1 MRLSIPGRIFAAFAA
16 LVVVFGAISG
26 YTAWEVARVSAQVA
40 QVHRTLL
47 PLPPVFAEIKS
58 ELRGLDLALEP
69 REAGLLRRS
78 VHLARRV
85 HPYLERLETSF
96 AEARG
101 RLEGATPL
109 AGGEGELLARRW
121 SALDAERASLAVRIT
136 AFFDR
141 IEAETDPS
149 TEPHPQ
155 DGEPERIGVAR
166 TLRRAIGEVGREVAR
181 VELEVQG
188 ATQRAM
194 DAFAQEERAAV
205 LSAVLLTGLGLALG
219 AVLTAVTAL
228 TLRPLRILRE
238 GVERIAR
245 GDYERPVDINRMGQ
259 NELGALAVD
268 INRMAEAIRNRD
280 AQLARQ
286 QTDLLHQER
295 LATVGRMAA
304 QITHELRNPLSSIGL
319 NSELLMEE
327 LDDEGDESA
336 RALLTSIIQEVE
348 RLREITEAYLSFA
361 RLPRPEPVP
370 VDLNALAAETL
381 DFVRTEME
389 RASVRARLDG
399 DRAARPVLVDPHQI
413 RAGLLNLLRNA
424 REALAPGGGGHI
436 VLKVRTLGDEAT
448 LEVVDDGP
456 GFTADA
462 RAHLFEPFFTT
473 KTQGTG
479 LGLSYVRKLLEAQGG
494 RVEIDDAPGGG
505 ALVRMHLPLTSA
517 EEWS

>member
-16 LVVVFGAISG
+16 LVVVFGGISG

-40 QVHRTLL
+40 HVHRTLL

-85 HPYLERLETSF
+85 HPYLDRLEATF
-96 AEARG
+96 ADART
-101 RLEGATPL
+101 RLDGAVPV
-109 AGGEGELLARRW
+109 AGGDGEGLARRW
-121 SALDAERASLAVRIT
+121 AALDAERAQLAVRISG
-136 AFFDR
+136 FFDR
-141 IEAETDPS
+141 VEAESDAVAEAPAA
-149 TEPHPQ
+149 EA
-155 DGEPERIGVAR
+155 EPERVTQAR
-166 TLRRAIGEVGREVAR
+166 MLRRAIGEVGREVAR

-188 ATQRAM
+188 ATHRAM
-194 DAFAQEERAAV
+194 EAFAQEERAAV
-205 LSAVLLTGLGLALG
+205 LSAVVLTGIGLALG
-219 AVLTAVTAL
+219 AILTAVTAL
-228 TLRPLRILRE
+228 TLRPLRVLRE

-245 GDYERPVDINRMGQ
+245 GDYERPVDTKRIGR
-259 NELGALAVD
+259 NELGLLAAD

-327 LDDEGDESA
+327 LAEAGTEGA
-336 RALLTSIIQEVE
+336 RALLASIIQEVE

-389 RASVRARLDG
+389 RARVRTRLDG
-399 DRAARPVLVDPHQI
+399 DRAARPVLVDPHQL
-413 RAGLLNLLRNA
+413 RAGMLNLLRNA
-424 REALAPGGGGHI
+424 REALEPGGGGHI
-436 VLKVRTLGDEAT
+436 VVRARTLGDEAT
-448 LEVVDDGP
+448 LEIIDDGP
-456 GFTADA
+456 GFTEEA
-462 RAHLFEPFFTT
+462 RTHLFEPFFTT
-473 KTQGTG
+473 KAQGTG

-494 RVEIDDAPGGG
+494 RVEVDAGGPGGG
-505 ALVRMHLPLTSA
+505 ALVRMRLPLT
-517 EEWS
+517 EEWT

>member
-26 YTAWEVARVSAQVA
+26 YTAWEVARVSAHVA
-40 QVHRTLL
+40 HVHRTLL

-85 HPYLERLETSF
+85 HPYLVQ
-96 AEARG
+96 
-101 RLEGATPL
+101 LEGLFADAQSRL
-109 AGGEGELLARRW
+109 GGAADLSGDDGGGEALARRW
-121 SALDAERASLAVRIT
+121 AALDAERIQLATRMT

-141 IEAETDPS
+141 VEAES
-149 TEPHPQ
+149 EP
-155 DGEPERIGVAR
+155 GAEASAVETEPERAR
-166 TLRRAIGEVGREVAR
+166 QQRRLRRAIGEMGREVAR
-181 VELEVQG
+181 VELEVQT
-188 ATQRAM
+188 ATSRAM
-194 DAFAQEERAAV
+194 EAFAQEERAAV
-205 LSAVLLTGLGLALG
+205 LSAVVLTGLGLAIG
-219 AVLTAVTAL
+219 ALLTAVAAL
-228 TLRPLRILRE
+228 TLRPLRVLRE

-245 GDYERPVDINRMGQ
+245 GDYERPVDTKRIGQ

-319 NSELLMEE
+319 NSELLMDE
-327 LDDEGDESA
+327 LAEAGSEGA
-336 RALLTSIIQEVE
+336 RALLGSIIQEVE

-361 RLPRPEPVP
+361 RLPRPEPVA

-381 DFVRTEME
+381 DFVRTEMD
-389 RASVRARLDG
+389 RAGVRTRLDA

-424 REALAPGGGGHI
+424 REALEPRGGGHI
-436 VLKVRTLGDEAT
+436 VLRARTLGDEAT

-456 GFTADA
+456 GFSAEA
-462 RAHLFEPFFTT
+462 REHLFEPFFTT
-473 KTQGTG
+473 KAQGTG

-494 RVEIDDAPGGG
+494 RVEIEAAPGGG
-505 ALVRMHLPLTSA
+505 ALIRMRLPLTQ
-517 EEWS
+517 EWT

>member
-16 LVVVFGAISG
+16 LVVVFGGISG
-26 YTAWEVARVSAQVA
+26 YTAWEIARVSAQVA
-40 QVHRTLL
+40 HVHRTLL

-85 HPYLERLETSF
+85 HPYLDRLEATF
-96 AEARG
+96 VDARA
-101 RLEGATPL
+101 RLEGAVPIA
-109 AGGEGELLARRW
+109 AGGDGENLARRW
-121 SALDAERASLAVRIT
+121 AALDAQRVQLSLRIS

-141 IEAETDPS
+141 VEAESDLVTDS
-149 TEPHPQ
+149 AATEA
-155 DGEPERIGVAR
+155 EPERVTQAR
-166 TLRRAIGEVGREVAR
+166 ILRRAIGEVGREVAR
-181 VELEVQG
+181 IELEVQG
-188 ATQRAM
+188 ATHHAM
-194 DAFAQEERAAV
+194 EAFAQEERAAV
-205 LSAVLLTGLGLALG
+205 LSAVVLTSVGLALG
-219 AVLTAVTAL
+219 ALLTAVTAL
-228 TLRPLRILRE
+228 TLRPLRVLRE

-245 GDYERPVDINRMGQ
+245 GDYERPVDTKRIGQ
-259 NELGALAVD
+259 NELGLLAVD
-268 INRMAEAIRNRD
+268 INRMADAIRNRD

-327 LDDEGDESA
+327 LAEAGSDGA
-336 RALLTSIIQEVE
+336 RTLLASIIQEVE

-389 RASVRARLDG
+389 RARVRTRLDG
-399 DRAARPVLVDPHQI
+399 DRAARPVLVDPHQL
-413 RAGLLNLLRNA
+413 RAGMLNLLRNA
-424 REALAPGGGGHI
+424 REALEPGGGGHI
-436 VLKVRTLGDEAT
+436 VVRARTLGDEAT
-448 LEVVDDGP
+448 LEIIDDGP
-456 GFTADA
+456 GFTEEA

-473 KTQGTG
+473 KAQGTG

-494 RVEIDDAPGGG
+494 RVEIDGGGPG
-505 ALVRMHLPLTSA
+505 ALVRMRLPLT
-517 EEWS
+517 EEWT